1 MFPVASPDCACGA
14 KAIYT
19 RRYEG
24 NSYCA
29 PCFKDQ
35 FERRV
40 KRTIRSHSLV
50 EKNDVIVVGVSGG
63 KDSSVSLALMKKI
76 FGDRPDV
83 RIIAV
88 SIDEGIEHYRDKS
101 LEVTKEL
108 TKRLGV
114 EHYIVRFKNNLG
126 KSIDDVMAARAKGE
140 NSNLNSCTFCGV
152 FRRYLLNR
160 AARELGATKVC
171 TGHNMDDEAQAV
183 LINYLKGD
191 LKRLARMGP
200 NPALKSNEKF
210 VRRIKP
216 LRDIPEKEVA
226 LYALVS
232 RIGNYWGECPY
243 VSGIRFEVRDFLNDV
258 ESRHSGT
265 KFSFLRTFDA
275 MLPILRESAEKSGLT
290 EITECENCGEPCSGE
305 VCKVCELLDKLG
317 VNMARQET
325 LIQELV
331 Q

>member
-1 MFPVASPDCACGA
+1 MADLTCACGS

-19 RRYEG
+19 RKHEG

-29 PCFKDQ
+29 SCFKDQ
-35 FERRV
+35 FEKRV
-40 KRTIRSHSLV
+40 KRTIRENGLIG
-50 EKNDVIVVGVSGG
+50 KNEVIVVGLSGG
-63 KDSSVSLALMKKI
+63 KDSSVSLVLMKKI
-76 FGDRPDV
+76 FGERPDI

-101 LEVTKEL
+101 LEVTKKL
-108 TKRLGV
+108 TRKLGV
-114 EHYIVRFKNNLG
+114 DHYIVRFKSNLG
-126 KSIDDVMAARAKGE
+126 SSIDDVMAAKAQGE
-140 NSNLNSCTFCGV
+140 NKNLNSCTFCGV

-200 NPALKSNEKF
+200 KPALKSNDKF
-210 VRRIKP
+210 IPRIKP
-216 LRDIPEKEVA
+216 LRDLPEKEVA
-226 LYALVS
+226 LYAL
-232 RIGNYWGECPY
+232 ITKAGNYWGECPY

-258 ESRHSGT
+258 ESKHSGT

-275 MLPILRESAEKSGLT
+275 MLPVLRESASKSGLS
-290 EITECENCGEPCSGE
+290 EITECENCGEPCSGD
-305 VCKVCELLDKLG
+305 VCKACELLDKLD
-317 VNMARQET
+317 VNIAKQKM
-325 LIQELV
+325 LLQELV
-331 Q
+331 R

>member
-1 MFPVASPDCACGA
+1 MDNCSCGK
-14 KAIYT
+14 KAVYT
-19 RRYEG
+19 RKYEG
-24 NSYCA
+24 NSYCST
-29 PCFKDQ
+29 CFKDQ
-35 FERRV
+35 FEKRV
-40 KRTIRSHSLV
+40 KRTIREHELV
-50 EKNDVIVVGVSGG
+50 GKNEVIVVGLSGG

-76 FGDRPDV
+76 FGGRPDI

-88 SIDEGIEHYRDKS
+88 SIDEGIDNYRNKS

-108 TKRLGV
+108 TKKLGV
-114 EHYIVRFKNNLG
+114 EHYVVRFKDNLG
-126 KSIDDVMAARAKGE
+126 KSIDDVMAAKTK
-140 NSNLNSCTFCGV
+140 NLNSCTFCGV

-200 NPALKSNEKF
+200 KPALKSSDKF
-210 VRRIKP
+210 VPRIKP
-216 LRDIPEKEVA
+216 LRDTPEKEVA
-226 LYALVS
+226 LYAMIT
-232 RIGNYWGECPY
+232 RAGNYWGECPY

-275 MLPILRESAEKSGLT
+275 MLPVIRESASRAGLV
-290 EITECENCGEPCSGE
+290 EITECESCGEPCSGE
-305 VCKVCELLDKLG
+305 ICKVCELLDKLG
-317 VNMARQET
+317 VDVVSQK
-325 LIQELV
+325 LVSELV
-331 Q
+331 K

>member
-1 MFPVASPDCACGA
+1 MNCGCGN

-19 RRYEG
+19 RKYEG

-29 PCFKDQ
+29 ACFKDQ
-35 FERRV
+35 FEKRV
-40 KRTIRSHSLV
+40 KRTIREHSLV
-50 EKNDVIVVGVSGG
+50 EKNDVIVVGLSGG

-76 FGDRPDV
+76 FGGRPEI

-101 LEVTKEL
+101 LEVTKSL
-108 TKRLGV
+108 TRKLGI
-114 EHYIVRFKNNLG
+114 EHYIVSFKNNLG
-126 KSIDDVMAARAKGE
+126 KSIDDVMASKAKGE
-140 NSNLNSCTFCGV
+140 NKTLNSCTFCGV

-200 NPALKSNEKF
+200 KPALKTNEKF
-210 VRRIKP
+210 IPRIKP

-226 LYALVS
+226 LYAL
-232 RIGNYWGECPY
+232 ITKAGNYWGECPY

-258 ESRHSGT
+258 ESKHAGT

-275 MLPILRESAEKSGLT
+275 MLPVLRESASRNGLS
-290 EITECENCGEPCSGE
+290 EITECEKCGEPCSGE
-305 VCKVCELLDKLG
+305 ICKVCELLDKLD
-317 VNMARQET
+317 VNVTKQET
-325 LIQELV
+325 LVQELV
-331 Q
+331 R

>member
-1 MFPVASPDCACGA
+1 MNCGCGS

-19 RRYEG
+19 RKYEG
-24 NSYCA
+24 NSYCST
-29 PCFKDQ
+29 CFKDQ
-35 FERRV
+35 FEKRV
-40 KRTIRSHSLV
+40 KKTIREHGLV
-50 EKNDVIVVGVSGG
+50 EKNDVIVVGLSGG

-76 FGDRPDV
+76 FGDRPDIK
-83 RIIAV
+83 IIAV

-114 EHYIVRFKNNLG
+114 EHYIVRFKSNLG
-126 KSIDDVMAARAKGE
+126 KSIDDVMADKAQGANK
-140 NSNLNSCTFCGV
+140 NLNSCTFCGV

-200 NPALKSNEKF
+200 SPALKKNEKF
-210 VRRIKP
+210 IPRIKP

-226 LYALVS
+226 LYALISKV
-232 RIGNYWGECPY
+232 GNYWGECPY

-258 ESRHSGT
+258 ESKHAGT

-275 MLPILRESAEKSGLT
+275 MLPVLRESASLSGLT
-290 EITECENCGEPCSGE
+290 EITECENCGEPCSGDI
-305 VCKVCELLDKLG
+305 CKACELLDKLD
-317 VNMARQET
+317 VDVVRQT
-325 LIQELV
+325 ALVQELV
-331 Q
+331 N

>member
-1 MFPVASPDCACGA
+1 MECACGN

-24 NSYCA
+24 NSYCST
-29 PCFKDQ
+29 CFKDQ
-35 FERRV
+35 FEKRV
-40 KRTIRSHSLV
+40 KRTIREHNLV
-50 EKNDVIVVGVSGG
+50 EKNDVIVVGLSGG

-76 FGDRPDV
+76 FGDRLDV

-101 LEVTKEL
+101 LEVTKSL
-108 TKRLGV
+108 TKSLGV
-114 EHYIVRFKNNLG
+114 EHYIVRFKSNLG
-126 KSIDDVMAARAKGE
+126 KSIDDVMTAKAAGANK
-140 NSNLNSCTFCGV
+140 NLNSCTFCGV

-200 NPALKSNEKF
+200 KPALKTNEKF
-210 VRRIKP
+210 VPRIKP
-216 LRDIPEKEVA
+216 LRDTPEKEVA
-226 LYALVS
+226 LYALITKV
-232 RIGNYWGECPY
+232 GNYWGECPY

-258 ESRHSGT
+258 ESKHAGT
-265 KFSFLRTFDA
+265 KFSFLRMFDA
-275 MLPILRESAEKSGLT
+275 MLPVLRASAESGLS
-290 EITECENCGEPCSGE
+290 EITECGNCGEPCSGV
-305 VCKVCELLDKLG
+305 VCKVCGLLDKLD
-317 VNMARQET
+317 VNVTKQET

-331 Q
+331 K

>member
-1 MFPVASPDCACGA
+1 MNCACGS

-19 RRYEG
+19 RKYEG

-35 FERRV
+35 FEKRV
-40 KRTIRSHSLV
+40 KKTIREHSMV
-50 EKNDVIVVGVSGG
+50 GKNEVIVVGLSGG
-63 KDSSVSLALMKKI
+63 KDSSVSLTLMKKI
-76 FGDRPDV
+76 FGSRPDV
-83 RIIAV
+83 KIIAV

-101 LEVTKEL
+101 LDVTKSL
-108 TKRLGV
+108 TQKLGV
-114 EHYIVRFKNNLG
+114 EHYIVGFKGNLG
-126 KSIDDVMAARAKGE
+126 KSIDDIMAAKAAGTK
-140 NSNLNSCTFCGV
+140 NLNSCTFCGV

-200 NPALKSNEKF
+200 MPALRSNDKF
-210 VRRIKP
+210 VPRIKP
-216 LRDIPEKEVA
+216 LRNTPEKEVA
-226 LYALVS
+226 LYALIS
-232 RIGNYWGECPY
+232 KTGNYWGECPY
-243 VSGIRFEVRDFLNDV
+243 VSGIRFEVRDFLNEV
-258 ESRHSGT
+258 EAKHAGT

-275 MLPILRESAEKSGLT
+275 MLPVLRASVENAP

-317 VNMARQET
+317 VDVTKQEA
-325 LIQELV
+325 LVHELV
-331 Q
+331 G

>member
-1 MFPVASPDCACGA
+1 MVNCSCGA

-19 RRYEG
+19 RKYEG
-24 NSYCA
+24 KSYCA
-29 PCFKDQ
+29 PCFKEQ
-35 FERRV
+35 FEKRV
-40 KRTIRSHSLV
+40 KRTIREHSLV
-50 EKNDVIVVGVSGG
+50 GKNDVIVVGLSGG

-76 FGDRPDV
+76 FGERPDIK
-83 RIIAV
+83 IIAV

-114 EHYIVRFKNNLG
+114 DHYIVGFKNNLG
-126 KSIDDVMAARAKGE
+126 KSIDDVMAARANGTK
-140 NSNLNSCTFCGV
+140 NLNSCTFCGV

-160 AARELGATKVC
+160 ASRELGATKVC

-200 NPALKSNEKF
+200 NPAMVKNDKF
-210 VRRIKP
+210 VPRIKP

-226 LYALVS
+226 LYAL
-232 RIGNYWGECPY
+232 ITKAGNYWGECPY

-258 ESRHSGT
+258 EAKHSGT

-275 MLPILRESAEKSGLT
+275 MLPVLRETSARSGLP
-290 EITECENCGEPCSGE
+290 EISECETCGEPCSGS
-305 VCKVCELLDKLG
+305 VCKVCELLDKLD
-317 VNMARQET
+317 VNLEPQKT
-325 LIQELV
+325 LSAEFV
-331 Q
+331 K

>member
-1 MFPVASPDCACGA
+1 MVNCSCGA

-19 RRYEG
+19 RKYEG
-24 NSYCA
+24 NSYCST
-29 PCFKDQ
+29 CFKDQ
-35 FERRV
+35 FEKRV
-40 KRTIRSHSLV
+40 KKTIREHGLV
-50 EKNDVIVVGVSGG
+50 EKNDVVVVGLSGG

-76 FGDRPDV
+76 FGNRPDI

-101 LEVTKEL
+101 LEVTKKL
-108 TKRLGV
+108 TKKLGAD
-114 EHYIVRFKNNLG
+114 HYIVGFKSNLG
-126 KSIDDVMAARAKGE
+126 KGIDDIMRTRVNGTK
-140 NSNLNSCTFCGV
+140 NLNSCTFCGV

-200 NPALKSNEKF
+200 NPAMAKNDKF
-210 VRRIKP
+210 IPRIKP
-216 LRDIPEKEVA
+216 LRDIPEREVA
-226 LYALVS
+226 LYALITK
-232 RIGNYWGECPY
+232 IGNYWGECPY

-258 ESRHSGT
+258 EAKHSGT

-275 MLPILRESAEKSGLT
+275 MLPVLRETAAKNGLAK
-290 EITECENCGEPCSGE
+290 ITECGVCGEPSSGE
-305 VCKVCELLDKLG
+305 ICKVCELLDKLG
-317 VNMARQET
+317 VNLARHKT
-325 LIQELV
+325 LEIEHV
-331 Q
+331 K